1 MDYANSY
8 FPFFTK
14 TYNSLKKE
22 VRDLNLV
29 DFKTKLTENMKPIK
43 RKHYKVGHKYAN
55 TLLTSIRVGHSKLNS
70 DTHKLGLSDTNL
82 CQHCLK
88 PETALHFITKCPHF
102 AEQRQTVLDQIEQQF
117 IPKFK
122 RLSLNRQFEILVEG
136 FEPDNPEMKKIN
148 SKIQKITQ
156 TFILQTK
163 RFLEKP
169 TTPLPPPLDPP
180 NHFYHNHNNL

>member
-22 VRDLNLV
+22 VRDLDV
-29 DFKTKLTENMKPIK
+29 ADFKKNLAEDMKPKK
-43 RKHYKVGHKYAN
+43 RKHYNVGHKYAN

-82 CQHCLK
+82 CPHCFK

-102 AEQRQTVLDQIEQQF
+102 AEQRQTVLDQMEQLY
-117 IPKFK
+117 IPRFK
-122 RLSLNRQFEILVEG
+122 SLSFNRQFEILVEG

-148 SKIQKITQ
+148 SKIQRITQ

-163 RFLEKP
+163 RFLSKP
-169 TTPLPPPLDPP
+169 TVPLPP
-180 NHFYHNHNNL
+180 HH